1 MLSLNPRSISMS
13 RPSPTPPKAMTLPC
27 ALADSLFP
35 LLKLLSTEEGSTLLT
50 FSSRRML
57 EKGATIITSSG
68 AMESVYLIIQG
79 ALKVHAVGKALETA
93 KITIGGSGDL
103 ISSFTGEV
111 PHGYQV
117 TLMALCPTELLWLN
131 IADFQRALQTIPT
144 FSRMVVD
151 YVAQRL
157 VAKEFHAYAMMRHGV
172 LERVAYALHTLVL
185 QHGHPLDH
193 GEVLIPFALTQ
204 SDLAA
209 MIGASRIRVNHA
221 LQALKREG
229 IVSLARHHQIVV
241 HKRVAL
247 ANWSACPHPQP
258 DRVLV
263 TKQMGND
270 T

>member
-1 MLSLNPRSISMS
+1 MLSLNPPSISMP
-13 RPSPTPPKAMTLPC
+13 RPAPPKATTLPC
-27 ALADSLFP
+27 ALAESPFP
-35 LLKLLSTEEGSTLLT
+35 LLKLLSTEEGGTLLT
-50 FSSRRML
+50 LSSRRML

-68 AMESVYLIIQG
+68 AMESVYLIIEG
-79 ALKVHAVGKALETA
+79 TLKVQAVGKVLETA
-93 KITIGGSGDL
+93 MITIGGSGDL

-111 PHGYQV
+111 PQGYQV
-117 TLMALCPTELLWLN
+117 TLMALRPTELLWLN

-185 QHGHPLDH
+185 QHGQPLDH

-241 HKRVAL
+241 HNRVAL
-247 ANWSACPHPQP
+247 SNWSACPHPQP
-258 DRVLV
+258 DRLLV
-263 TKQMGND
+263 TKQLGND